1 MIFRQSSKHWHWQQK
16 NILPTFLD
24 ANGSVNLSDLKM
36 NDLDK
41 SGSTYEEEEDSII
54 LSSWSI

>member
-1 MIFRQSSKHWHWQQK
+1 MALAAR

-24 ANGSVNLSDLKM
+24 ANGSVKLSDLKM

-41 SGSTYEEEEDSII
+41 SGSTYEEEEEDSII
-54 LSSWSI
+54 LSSL